1 MSYYKMKDNIIDA
14 KQIKISDLF
23 NNKFYNVSDFQRPYA
38 WEKEQQDELVKDLVD
53 NLSVNKEGKQYTYQ
67 FQEYFL
73 GNIILKRNQDNDFDI
88 VDGQQRLITLVLLL
102 VIIRNRLVRI
112 VSNKHNGK
120 QARDLSES
128 LIESIE
134 TIFYVKKGKKGEPV
148 ITPLGVEKE
157 YFWKYILPREHCI
170 EKPNQSDKNLN
181 KYDKCL
187 LVINDRIDFFLEEN
201 YGGSS
206 LKEYKF
212 LEGIYNQIINTT
224 VISITINDE
233 AAAYKIFSNI
243 NSKGMHLTPTDLIKN
258 DFLYKTRK
266 KENIPGVN
274 SSLDLWNEIYK
285 NIRENTA
292 VSFNDFYKY
301 AWFTIHPKDISEYFD
316 EGTNLFELFQE
327 KYSSERNSDDI
338 LKFFYNL
345 NKLSQFVKDFKYPQQ
360 VKEWKRND
368 WPIYVEKLSF
378 LSLITKDGESNKY
391 ILWLLPMYYKY
402 KLSNDEKEKKKYLSE
417 LKKRITFIS
426 DVLLIYTLM
435 KEKLPDE
442 VKSIENIQDFF
453 DRIFKEIATFN
464 LNNSDISEREN
475 LENLENDFMGNIE
488 NETNLINMLSSL
500 SYSKHNHHLVTDRF
514 YIERI
519 LKRLN
524 EGSGDVLINYKSS
537 IEHILEDAERT
548 KYSSNIGNLVLLEKY
563 LNDKAGRLK
572 QDKGK
577 QELLKEKFEIIY
589 PKSSFPEVEKL
600 LENFLYYDFDR
611 KAIDDRSKI
620 IIKDY
625 IQKAFGEFSI
635 KSAENRGFS

>member
-1 MSYYKMKDNIIDA
+1 MIYYKMKDNIIDT

-38 WEKEQQDELVKDLVD
+38 WGKEQQDELVKDLVD
-53 NLSVNKEGKQYTYQ
+53 NLSVNKEGGQYTYQ

-88 VDGQQRLITLVLLL
+88 VDGQQRLITLVVLL
-102 VIIRNRLVRI
+102 ISIRNRLDKI
-112 VSNKHNGK
+112 VSNKRNK
-120 QARDLSES
+120 EQARKSSES
-128 LIESIE
+128 LIKSIE
-134 TIFYVKKGKKGEPV
+134 TIVYINRGKKKEPL
-148 ITPLGVEKE
+148 ITPLGVEKD
-157 YFWKYILPREHCI
+157 YFWRYILPREYCI
-170 EKPNQSDKNLN
+170 EKPNQSDEILN

-187 LVINDRIDFFLEEN
+187 LVINDRIDFFLEEK

-243 NSKGMHLTPTDLIKN
+243 NSKGMHLAPTDLIKN

-266 KENIPGVN
+266 NEKIPGVN

-301 AWFTIHPKDISEYFD
+301 AWFTIHSKDISEYFD

-327 KYSSERNSDDI
+327 KYSSESQSDDI
-338 LKFFYNL
+338 LEFFCNL

-360 VKEWKRND
+360 VKEWKGND

-488 NETNLINMLSSL
+488 NETNLINMLSLL

-524 EGSGDVLINYKSS
+524 EDKKNALLDYKVS
-537 IEHILEDAERT
+537 IEHIIEDAEGT
-548 KYSSNIGNLVLLEKY
+548 KCSSNIGNLVSLEKH
-563 LNDKAGRLK
+563 LNDEAGRIK
-572 QDKGK
+572 KDKGK
-577 QELLKEKFEIIY
+577 QALLKEKFETIY

-600 LENFLYYDFDR
+600 LENFLYYDFDC

>member
-1 MSYYKMKDNIIDA
+1 MKDNIIDA